1 MNDDLKDS
9 FLSIFEASL
18 EAQLRAVRRLRKG
31 DTPAP
36 RPARSKG
43 LSQVDM
49 AYDVLKKARSSLHV
63 SALLDRIHSAFGVTV
78 DRESLVSSLTKRW
91 PAKTVSCAPGRIP
104 SGCARRPDDS
114 PGGLLGNRRRL
125 AGRVSPIAH
134 LPTCGAASTGL
145 AGVFGPP
152 LPLPHHLDLR
162 RPASQLGRGVFSAF
176 RCQWQ
181 PQELFRP
188 ILQRAL
194 AYCPGRLV
202 GVAVDDTRLPK
213 TGRCIQQAFLQ
224 RDPLSPPFHVNLM
237 LGLRFLQASLL
248 VPTYRLAPVS
258 TRGLPIRFE
267 EVSRVKKPSR
277 KAKPEAWQEYKEA
290 IKRYNLSQSFVGMM
304 GQLRQEL
311 DLAGGEKKILVLAG
325 DGSFCNRTCFR
336 APRDRTELICR
347 TRKDAVLCWGAPEGS
362 RRFYGTEKFTPEQ
375 VRQDE
380 TRPWKETKVFYGGKW
395 RKVRYKEVSVVY
407 WQGGAARCP
416 LRLLVVAPTPYRKRK
431 SSKLYYRQPAFL
443 LTTDLKSSVKQLLQ
457 IYFDRW
463 QIEVNHRDEK
473 DTLGVGQAQLW
484 NVKAVPK
491 QPVLAVAAYSAL
503 LLASLIAFGAERGAA
518 YEALP
523 KWRKRAYRPSCLD
536 LVTLL
541 RKEMAE
547 HPELLKEFEVKIT
560 EKQLVRAAAA

>member
-1 MNDDLKDS
+1 MTLLAA
-9 FLSIFEASL
+9 FLEIAAGWRCVFPQSRTF
-18 EAQLRAVRRLRKG
+18 QRAVR
-31 DTPAP
+31 
-36 RPARSKG
+36 
-43 LSQVDM
+43 Q
-49 AYDVLKKARSSLHV
+49 
-63 SALLDRIHSAFGVTV
+63 ALG
-78 DRESLVSSLTKRW
+78 SLV
-91 PAKTVSCAPGRIP
+91 C
-104 SGCARRPDDS
+104 
-114 PGGLLGNRRRL
+114 
-125 AGRVSPIAH
+125 
-134 LPTCGAASTGL
+134 
-145 AGVFGPP
+145 
-152 LPLPHHLDLR
+152 
-162 RPASQLGRGVFSAF
+162 LGR
-176 RCQWQ
+176 RCLSRIIWTNGGQNRSWGAEYFLHSRCEWQ

-213 TGRCIQQAFLQ
+213 TGRCIQQAFYQ

-248 VPTYRLAPVS
+248 VPVHRLARVS

-277 KAKPEAWQEYKEA
+277 KAKPEVWQAYKEA
-290 IKRYNLSQSFVGMM
+290 LKQHNLSQSFVAMM
-304 GQLRQEL
+304 GQLRKEL

-336 APRDRTELICR
+336 AQRDRTELISR
-347 TRKDAVLCWGAPEGS
+347 ARKDAVLCWRAREGT
-362 RRFYGTEKFTPEQ
+362 RRFYDTEKFTPEQ
-375 VRQDE
+375 VRQDQA
-380 TRPWKETKVFYGGKW
+380 RPWRETKVFYGGKR
-395 RKVRYKEVSVVY
+395 RKVRYKEVAVVY
-407 WQGGAARCP
+407 WQGGAGRCP

-431 SSKLYYRQPAFL
+431 SGKLYYRQPAFL
-443 LTTDLKSSVKQLLQ
+443 LTTDLKSSPKQLLQ

-491 QPVLAVAAYSAL
+491 QPVLAVAAYSAM
-503 LLASLIAFGAERGAA
+503 LLASLIAFGAERGEA
-518 YEALP
+518 YAALP
-523 KWRKRAYRPSCLD
+523 KWRRKAHRPSCLD

-547 HPELLKEFEVKIT
+547 HPELLKEFEVKTT
-560 EKQLVRAAAA
+560 EKQLLRAAAA